1 MKAQELASD
10 QIFEETGEVAGLDFT
25 SNRVGKCGRLSQLT
39 DAVKEVYRE
48 IISRYA
54 HSWIYLS
61 ERTLVTELKKKGH
74 NFSKG
79 AVRNHL
85 KKLKAR
91 HKKVYLKPT
100 LTEQN
105 KIKRMEYCIDQIDK
119 SHGRGQLK
127 FKDNMNTIMVDESWF
142 YVAKDGIKVLLVED
156 MDVTIN
162 PKVHHKSHIEKIM
175 FLSVIGRPQK
185 IKFEGEEFNFDG
197 KIGLFPCTEEYI
209 TKRKSKKGPTGTRT
223 AVNKNVDAEF
233 YHNLFAE
240 PGGVYDSIEAKMPWL
255 RGKKFVIQQ
264 DGARPHTASDT
275 ISDLEKAGTGEGW
288 TPIIMTQPPNSP
300 DVNINDLG
308 FFHSLKTRVRQ
319 KSSPYDSREEMMANV
334 LKTFEEYPAET
345 LDGIWGCYFNN
356 LRSIMACDG
365 GNDYKQAHNGG
376 KKRQKSTGSA
386 VDLSVNVDDYDR
398 CKRLCNR

>member
-1 MKAQELASD
+1 MPRGPDLSQKEVAMVHSKIKQFWDYDKARIIDGGIKEIRKSCKASGVPISERTVKRIAAEMKAQELASD

-48 IISRYA
+48 II
-54 HSWIYLS
+54 
-61 ERTLVTELKKKGH
+61 
-74 NFSKG
+74 
-79 AVRNHL
+79 
-85 KKLKAR
+85 
-91 HKKVYLKPT
+91 
-100 LTEQN
+100 
-105 KIKRMEYCIDQIDK
+105 
-119 SHGRGQLK
+119 
-127 FKDNMNTIMVDESWF
+127 
-142 YVAKDGIKVLLVED
+142 
-156 MDVTIN
+156 
-162 PKVHHKSHIEKIM
+162 
-175 FLSVIGRPQK
+175 
-185 IKFEGEEFNFDG
+185 
-197 KIGLFPCTEEYI
+197 
-209 TKRKSKKGPTGTRT
+209 
-223 AVNKNVDAEF
+223 
-233 YHNLFAE
+233 
-240 PGGVYDSIEAKMPWL
+240 
-255 RGKKFVIQQ
+255 
-264 DGARPHTASDT
+264 
-275 ISDLEKAGTGEGW
+275 
-288 TPIIMTQPPNSP
+288 
-300 DVNINDLG
+300 NINDLG